1 MEPKKRTVDI
11 HTYLPVLMELLEQGE
26 SVSLTVTGNSMS
38 PFLVHGRDQ
47 ISFQKP
53 SAPLKRG
60 DMAFFCRVNGDYV
73 MHRVLR
79 AEEDGYFLV
88 GDGQQ
93 EVEGPVR
100 PGQVFAVVK
109 KVCRKGRWI
118 GPGDFWWDF
127 FAGPWL
133 RLLPLRPLLRR
144 LYGVYFCMFRRGG
157 RDHDTAG

>member
-60 DMAFFCRVNGDYV
+60 DMAFFRRENGDYV

-79 AEEDGYFLV
+79 AEEDG
-88 GDGQQ
+88 
-93 EVEGPVR
+93 
-100 PGQVFAVVK
+100 
-109 KVCRKGRWI
+109 
-118 GPGDFWWDF
+118 
-127 FAGPWL
+127 
-133 RLLPLRPLLRR
+133 
-144 LYGVYFCMFRRGG
+144 
-157 RDHDTAG
+157 

>member
-1 MEPKKRTVDI
+1 MEQNGRTVEI
-11 HTYLPVLMELLEQGE
+11 HTYLPVLIGLLEQGK
-26 SVSLTVTGNSMS
+26 SASLTVTGNSMS
-38 PFLVHGRDQ
+38 PFLIHGRDQ

-53 SAPLKRG
+53 DGPLRRG
-60 DMAFFCRVNGDYV
+60 DMAFFRRTDGEYV

-79 AEEDGYFLV
+79 AEEKGYFLV

-93 EVEGPVR
+93 EVEGPIL

-109 KVCRKGRWI
+109 QVCRKGRWI

-133 RLLPLRPLLRR
+133 WLLPLRPLLRR
-144 LYGVYFCMFRRGG
+144 LYNVYFRIFRRGG
-157 RDHDTAG
+157 SGHGTAG

>member
-60 DMAFFCRVNGDYV
+60 DMAFF
-73 MHRVLR
+73 
-79 AEEDGYFLV
+79 
-88 GDGQQ
+88 
-93 EVEGPVR
+93 
-100 PGQVFAVVK
+100 
-109 KVCRKGRWI
+109 
-118 GPGDFWWDF
+118 
-127 FAGPWL
+127 
-133 RLLPLRPLLRR
+133 RR
-144 LYGVYFCMFRRGG
+144 
-157 RDHDTAG
+157 